1 MPVPGCRHCFECDAN
16 FPVSPEAGV
25 TPIVC
30 PHDGTPLAVDVAGRR
45 WRIEAVLGPRK
56 GGGVFVAHHLIT
68 GVRAAVSLLYDARS
82 GEMEERLNREVQ
94 AQRLLEP
101 HPNLFKLLELGSER
115 DGTRFYVSEL
125 QAEQTLR
132 ETLKEWRRP
141 ADPGTLF
148 SQAGAVLRPILG
160 LLATANRL
168 GIAHGELDA
177 SQIFVATADAHEA
190 AEPQLVRP
198 RLYGLRRFGAGAGI
212 VEAARADLVAIG
224 QILFELLFGEPA
236 RQPFTSAQRTTVKS
250 RFGDAVGSFVLRAL
264 GAPFSEGEGNFPTI
278 DEMQRALNA
287 LRREISTISVNTPP
301 GVPVAVD
308 PFFERTDPTA
318 APSRMSD
325 RRIISGREAMPGAAT
340 PLPELPPVPGPSE
353 PLRSGFSG
361 ELRQVSFADLL
372 VLPQPPSSSGVVARG
387 KYQVSL
393 PDQPPPNR
401 PRAPKIEA
409 PPVDDVEIEVV
420 AEPAPPAIIPP
431 VIAPSF
437 VVNGEPT
444 RELAPQLRP
453 HSPEE
458 PTQPPTVPQRA
469 QSAKF
474 KLWGWWKR

>member
-16 FPVSPEAGV
+16 FPVSAEAGA

-45 WRIEAVLGPRK
+45 WRIEAVLGSRK

-141 ADPGTLF
+141 TDSGTLF

-160 LLATANRL
+160 LMSTANRL
-168 GIAHGELDA
+168 GIAHGELDT
-177 SQIFVATADAHEA
+177 SQIYVAIADAHEA

-198 RLYGLRRFGAGAGI
+198 RLYGLRRFGGGAGS
-212 VEAARADLVAIG
+212 VEAAKADLAAIG
-224 QILFELLFGEPA
+224 QILFQLLFGEPA
-236 RQPFTSAQRTTVKS
+236 QLPFTEAQRAAVKL
-250 RFGDAVGSFVLRAL
+250 RFGDAVGNFVLRAL
-264 GAPFSEGEGNFPTI
+264 GTPFSDGEGSFPTL
-278 DEMQRALNA
+278 DEMQRSLNS
-287 LRREISTISVNTPP
+287 LRREISTVNVSTPP
-301 GVPVAVD
+301 GVCVAVD
-308 PFFERTDPTA
+308 PLLERTDPTV

-325 RRIISGREAMPGAAT
+325 RRAISGREALSGAAT
-340 PLPELPPVPGPSE
+340 PLPELPPLPGPSE

-372 VLPQPPSSSGVVARG
+372 VLPQPPSATGVVARG

-393 PDQPPPNR
+393 PDPSPPPVQAR
-401 PRAPKIEA
+401 PPRIEA
-409 PPVDDVEIEVV
+409 PPIDDVEIEVV
-420 AEPAPPAIIPP
+420 AEPSSD
-431 VIAPSF
+431 VAPSF
-437 VVNGEPT
+437 VAPAEPT
-444 RELAPQLRP
+444 RELATQPRP
-453 HSPEE
+453 MGPEE